1 MYAIENQI
9 HIHKNGI
16 DVLMERRKT
25 LGDVERY
32 EKEILA
38 LYEKMG
44 ILREQLCLA
53 KEQVAARES
62 IQAEIEK
69 FMKTIKEYIGDD
81 FAEYDDTIVR
91 QLEGVHKGNAGYN
104 DRCYI
109 KVVHW
114 QEKVK
119 AHSCAFSELL
129 RECFANVKD
138 NVFHYRLQIAS
149 ERVSELKICF
159 LNPGHRTRFY
169 EGCALTRCKDA
180 SFIAQLFLLS
190 TSDVLY
196 SDQVEYSEM
205 DLKSISENDYLC
217 YSAAID
223 MRHDSSHRTKS
234 LS

>member
-32 EKEILA
+32 EKEILV
-38 LYEKMG
+38 LYEKMD
-44 ILREQLCLA
+44 ILREQLCWA

-62 IQAEIEK
+62 VQAEIEK
-69 FMKTIKEYIGDD
+69 FMKTIKEYSGDD

-91 QLEGVHKGNAGYN
+91 QLEVVHKGNAGYD

-119 AHSCAFSELL
+119 AHSCAFSKLL

-149 ERVSELKICF
+149 ERVSELKTPDIE
-159 LNPGHRTRFY
+159 PDSMR
-169 EGCALTRCKDA
+169 GC
-180 SFIAQLFLLS
+180 
-190 TSDVLY
+190 
-196 SDQVEYSEM
+196 
-205 DLKSISENDYLC
+205 
-217 YSAAID
+217 ID
-223 MRHDSSHRTKS
+223 KA
-234 LS
+234 